1 MNKRFSAKARDSVM
15 AGWVDTHISDGN
27 VLMNALEFI
36 ESPGGLNVELYPVQR
51 VIIKLIFG
59 IPMDW
64 QEKEVP
70 IYDKFC
76 DELLYTFKET
86 EYIHYVHEQGRINIP
101 DWQSARPDGYNEID
115 MIVGRRGG
123 KSAVVGAVAA
133 YKLYLLLNHPS
144 PQDYYGLVPGSPID
158 LTMMAQDSAGS
169 SRLYDQ
175 LKNYVNKAPF
185 FAPFVKG
192 MTSDEMT
199 FVSESDRVNR
209 DITPSIKASAHP
221 CLDENELVWTS
232 RGLIEIKN
240 VEIGDEVIDLR
251 GDLKPVT
258 LVTENWE
265 TLTAIETANFKGDP
279 LLLTPQ
285 HRCIY
290 IPGEQAS
297 QLPYLT
303 TRERKSGVTPTIDS
317 RSRKRTSGL
326 EFGLTLSECY
336 AHELTPGDYLLYP
349 QTPETSRCDTPLDNS
364 EAKLTHPNGSKS
376 HTISNLPVSLLTCR
390 LYGLYLAE
398 GSVSG
403 GKFLNQVNWTFHIK
417 EKDTLAKFVQDTLA
431 SEFGLVTR
439 LVVEPAHSKCVV
451 ISHCSELARGL
462 AHWFGRGGENKVI
475 PYPALKWSV
484 EAQLALIQGYYEGD
498 GCVNRRIAPTVSRK
512 LAYSLFNLAIQA
524 NLRPSLLYR
533 KGYTDKNLVG
543 HRESWYVE
551 LCKQERHCRFYQSID
566 GVNYYWSKVTK
577 VSPTGKSNRVI
588 DLEVADTHSFLT
600 KLGVTHNCTTNA
612 VRGPSSYFLA
622 LDEFAFYRNQI
633 GSNSDEMYEAATPAT
648 MQFKAGGTREG
659 KRESMI
665 FIITSPGN
673 RIGKYYTLFKSAMEQ
688 GASSPTLAFQCSTA
702 EMNPRSDVPFL
713 KDQYKQ
719 NPEKFMAEYGGQ
731 FLEASESF
739 VKGLTIT
746 ECVDTDRGNVE
757 QLTLN
762 QIGHKHFWG
771 LDLGMKHDATA
782 LAVCHWEG
790 KNNTATLIYDYIGR
804 LMVGEAPY
812 ENYKELPLDDILN
825 WLKSVNNMLPC
836 YKGATDQYGGSM
848 LVQLL
853 LAHEIYGMELVHL
866 TGGINSQMYLTLK
879 SLMENRQVRY
889 PNVPKFVAELR
900 LLEATFTNKYQIR
913 VAAPEEKGAHDDMAD
928 AAALAAH
935 MAQTWA
941 IGDGKREIIDI
952 MQGIPQNVLPGT
964 IQGGWDMNAS
974 LAHLR
979 SYERQL
985 QMQLN
990 PRGAVLNPWR
1000 RR

>member
-123 KSAVVGAVAA
+123 KAFEINELVPTPTGMKKIGDLVAGDYVFSPTGLPVRVAMAHEPFVDKTFRVHFDDGTHVLAHGGHLWHTYTRADRKAIGRNLSPTTAAKRPQTCRGEVLGAVKTTDEIARTLRIPRKDGKFEINHSIPLTSPIELPEAPLPLDPYFLGVWLGDGSNYKVGITTADIEIADYTRKIASEFDLNVRTEANGSKATTYVITSGRNVRENPVLRILQSLNVMENKHVPESYLWASRTQRLALLQGLMDTDGSCTRSRCEFTNTSKSLTQGVYQLAASLGLKPHFAERRAKLNGKDCGPCWRVSWTATLPVFRLQRKLDKLPAVTKSCQNHRFITQVDEDVTTTVRCITVDSPDGLFLFGTNFNITHNSAVVGAVAA

-169 SRLYDQ
+169 SRLYNQ

-221 CLDENELVWTS
+221 
-232 RGLIEIKN
+232 
-240 VEIGDEVIDLR
+240 
-251 GDLKPVT
+251 
-258 LVTENWE
+258 
-265 TLTAIETANFKGDP
+265 
-279 LLLTPQ
+279 
-285 HRCIY
+285 
-290 IPGEQAS
+290 
-297 QLPYLT
+297 
-303 TRERKSGVTPTIDS
+303 
-317 RSRKRTSGL
+317 
-326 EFGLTLSECY
+326 
-336 AHELTPGDYLLYP
+336 
-349 QTPETSRCDTPLDNS
+349 
-364 EAKLTHPNGSKS
+364 
-376 HTISNLPVSLLTCR
+376 
-390 LYGLYLAE
+390 
-398 GSVSG
+398 
-403 GKFLNQVNWTFHIK
+403 
-417 EKDTLAKFVQDTLA
+417 
-431 SEFGLVTR
+431 
-439 LVVEPAHSKCVV
+439 
-451 ISHCSELARGL
+451 
-462 AHWFGRGGENKVI
+462 
-475 PYPALKWSV
+475 
-484 EAQLALIQGYYEGD
+484 
-498 GCVNRRIAPTVSRK
+498 
-512 LAYSLFNLAIQA
+512 
-524 NLRPSLLYR
+524 
-533 KGYTDKNLVG
+533 
-543 HRESWYVE
+543 
-551 LCKQERHCRFYQSID
+551 
-566 GVNYYWSKVTK
+566 
-577 VSPTGKSNRVI
+577 
-588 DLEVADTHSFLT
+588 
-600 KLGVTHNCTTNA
+600 CTTNA